1 MCCKVIFDFIP
12 KIEKS
17 LWNRYALCPSY
28 LNCSFKKK
36 KVATEEEKFPQLLAG
51 STHEHAGAVRLQDMS
66 PASDPPS
73 ERRPSL

>member
-1 MCCKVIFDFIP
+1 MPF
-12 KIEKS
+12 
-17 LWNRYALCPSY
+17 ALRTSTV
-28 LNCSFKKK
+28 LLKK